1 MQGQGR
7 PTEGISNEVSLECWI
22 HLTREETSLTEIE
35 EHVRALAKVGVCYSP
50 SWSPDNETI
59 AFISDL
65 TGVPQVWTVPRAGG
79 WPSLVTTFD
88 DPIRGVLW
96 SPTGDYL
103 AFSLAPGGG
112 MNQQIYLVHP
122 DGSGLHRITAGEKDN
137 NWLGSWARDGRS
149 LGFSSNARNPDA
161 MDSVLFDLRDG
172 RTRSVFERGGTSGIV
187 DVSHDGRYAL
197 ISHRP
202 YRSDSNLF
210 LADTQDGA
218 ERLLTPHEGLG
229 SFPSGKF
236 SPDGKTVYLQTNK
249 DREME
254 ALGRVRIDDG
264 MVGPIEI
271 LAERSDAELYEFE
284 LSEDGRTAALFW
296 NVGGLSE
303 LSFLDLQTMAAVS
316 GSVLPAERAFMSSF
330 SHGDGRFLALT
341 VTGSTIPFD
350 VWVLDRASGALSRI
364 TRSPHPGVDLG
375 SLVKPR
381 LVHFKAHDGL
391 DLSGWLYMPT
401 GTTGGLP
408 VVLSFHGGPEGQE
421 VPYFSFTYQALLSQG
436 IAVFAPNVRG
446 STGFGKTF
454 VNSDNGAKRFDAIK
468 DIKACVDCV
477 VRSGIANQKRI
488 GIMGG
493 SYGGYM
499 TMAGLTEYPELF
511 AAGVDEFG
519 IVNFETFFSHTEPWM
534 AAISKVEYGDPETE
548 KELLRSLSPIQ
559 KIDRVVAPTLVLHG
573 ANDTNVPVVEAE
585 QVAEGLKKK
594 GVPVEFVLFPDE
606 GHGFSKIGNRIRTAV
621 LEVEWFK
628 RYLGSN
634 AP

>member
-1 MQGQGR
+1 MGGK
-7 PTEGISNEVSLECWI
+7 
-22 HLTREETSLTEIE
+22 ETWLTEIE
-35 EHVRALAKVGVCYSP
+35 KCVRTLAKVGICYGP

-59 AFISDL
+59 AFVSDL
-65 TGVPQVWTVPRAGG
+65 TGVPQVWTVPRTGG

-88 DPIRGVLW
+88 DPVRGVLW
-96 SPTGDYL
+96 SPTGEWL

-112 MNQQIYLVHP
+112 MNQQIYLVRP
-122 DGSGLHRITAGEKDN
+122 DGSGLHCITAGGKDN
-137 NWLGSWARDGRS
+137 NWLGRWAWDGCS
-149 LGFSSNARNPDA
+149 LGFMSNARDPDA
-161 MDSVLFDLRDG
+161 MDSFLFDLRDG
-172 RTRSVFERGGTSGIV
+172 SIRPMFQRGGTSDIA
-187 DVSHDGRYAL
+187 DISRDGRYTI

-202 YRSDSNLF
+202 YRSDSNLY
-210 LADTQDGA
+210 LVDMQDNA
-218 ERLLTPHEGLG
+218 QRLLTPHEGLG
-229 SFPSGKF
+229 SFPGGKF
-236 SPDGKTVYLQTNK
+236 SPDAKTVYLQTNK

-254 ALGRVRIDDG
+254 ALGRVRIADDG
-264 MVGPIEI
+264 TVGPIEL

-284 LSEDGRTAALFW
+284 VSEDGKTAALLW
-296 NVGGLSE
+296 NVGGRTE
-303 LSFLDLQTMAAVS
+303 LCFLDLQTLVALPVPA
-316 GSVLPAERAFMSSF
+316 LPAERALMPCF
-330 SHGDGRFLALT
+330 SGGDGRYLALT
-341 VTGSTIPFD
+341 VTGSTTPFD
-350 VWVLDRASGALSRI
+350 VWVLDRALGALSQV
-364 TRSPHPGVDLG
+364 TRSPHLGVDLN

-381 LVHFKAHDGL
+381 LVRFKAHDGL
-391 DLSGWLYMPT
+391 DLGGWLYTPT
-401 GTTGGLP
+401 ETMGGLP

-421 VPYFSFTYQALLSQG
+421 VPYFSFMYQALLSQG

-454 VNSDNGAKRFDAIK
+454 VNSDNGAKRFDAVK
-468 DIKACVDCV
+468 DIKACVECV
-477 VRSGIANQKRI
+477 VQSGVANPRRI

-534 AAISKVEYGDPETE
+534 AAISKVEYGDPDAE
-548 KELLRSLSPIQ
+548 KELLRSLSPIH

-585 QVAEGLKKK
+585 QVAASLKKN

-606 GHGFSKIGNRIRTAV
+606 GHGFSKIGNRIRAAV